1 MSTWSDTLWGKYNC
15 NYLALIIYIVQTG
28 YIHVVSVSGYGALEF
43 FAELLLLKLT
53 DFIIL
58 INNFGNYVNVDIY
71 IYHSSKGT
79 I

>member
-58 INNFGNYVNVDIY
+58 INNYY
-71 IYHSSKGT
+71 YYYHLTASFPGQPG
-79 I
+79 

>member
-43 FAELLLLKLT
+43 FAELQLLKLT

-71 IYHSSKGT
+71 INISLF
-79 I
+79 